1 MFRSIFKRAK
11 LFFTHNYFVDHRI
24 DTRIV
29 FYLKIQMYILIL
41 LVYIQLIIYIIT
53 ACIAFLYLCLILFIR
68 RFHNTNNTFIA
79 NICLSIIVS
88 AVYFIVYFQDI
99 SIYGSSLFC
108 SLFYLAFNIACISI
122 PYSFLAL
129 TVHRFC
135 IIIYP
140 QNRLFK
146 KKQWTPICIISHWI
160 FQFLIS
166 TAFFGEYDYYCEMKI
181 FMGYYTFITA
191 VMMPLVIKSALD
203 IRIFIHVRHSTHR
216 IRIQAFTVSNT
227 GSTHN
232 NQLKITRRDISVL
245 KHTIFTFL
253 VFIIGWTP
261 VLLMN
266 LIDSIT
272 PGHIVEIIACM
283 YVSACCTFII
293 IIYLFVCNRDV
304 RQHLFNPLRRCFQ
317 H

>member
-1 MFRSIFKRAK
+1 
-11 LFFTHNYFVDHRI
+11 
-24 DTRIV
+24 
-29 FYLKIQMYILIL
+29 MYTLII
-41 LVYIQLIIYIIT
+41 LVYIQLIIFIIT
-53 ACIAFLYLCLILFIR
+53 AFFAFLYLCLILFIR

>member
-1 MFRSIFKRAK
+1 MFRLIFKRAK

-29 FYLKIQMYILIL
+29 FYLKIKMYILIL
-41 LVYIQLIIYIIT
+41 LVYIQLIIFIIT

-135 IIIYP
+135 IIGSARM
-140 QNRLFK
+140 N
-146 KKQWTPICIISHWI
+146 
-160 FQFLIS
+160 
-166 TAFFGEYDYYCEMKI
+166 G
-181 FMGYYTFITA
+181 
-191 VMMPLVIKSALD
+191 PL
-203 IRIFIHVRHSTHR
+203 
-216 IRIQAFTVSNT
+216 
-227 GSTHN
+227 
-232 NQLKITRRDISVL
+232 
-245 KHTIFTFL
+245 
-253 VFIIGWTP
+253 
-261 VLLMN
+261 
-266 LIDSIT
+266 SIL
-272 PGHIVEIIACM
+272 
-283 YVSACCTFII
+283 YFSS
-293 IIYLFVCNRDV
+293 L
-304 RQHLFNPLRRCFQ
+304 
-317 H
+317 

>member
-1 MFRSIFKRAK
+1 
-11 LFFTHNYFVDHRI
+11 
-24 DTRIV
+24 
-29 FYLKIQMYILIL
+29 MYTLII
-41 LVYIQLIIYIIT
+41 LVYIQLIIFIIT
-53 ACIAFLYLCLILFIR
+53 AFFAFLYLCLILFIR

-166 TAFFGEYDYYCEMKI
+166 TAFFGEYDIYCNMKI